1 MHCRWISFIQKFS
14 FLIKHKS
21 RKSDKVA
28 DALSRKSAFLITM
41 REVSGFEYLTE
52 HYAGDEDFAE
62 IWYMCKQGKSFKAFH
77 ILEDHLFRENQLC
90 IPRTS
95 LREKLIREL
104 HAGGFGGHLSQNQL
118 RIPRTLS
125 REKLIRELHAGGLG
139 GHLGCDKTLKMMDER
154 YYWPQLKK
162 EAESFHE
169 CVQWNFNLVVKLVK
183 NKMISVISHKKIYLM
198 IQEAQK

>member
-104 HAGGFGGHLSQNQL
+104 HAGGFGGHLS
-118 RIPRTLS
+118 R
-125 REKLIRELHAGGLG
+125 
-139 GHLGCDKTLKMMDER
+139 CDKTLKMMDER